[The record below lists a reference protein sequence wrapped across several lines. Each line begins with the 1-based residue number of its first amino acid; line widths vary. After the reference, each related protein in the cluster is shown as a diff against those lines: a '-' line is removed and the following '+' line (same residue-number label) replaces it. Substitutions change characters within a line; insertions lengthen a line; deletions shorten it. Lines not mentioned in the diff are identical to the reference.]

1 MVRRRGSHTIYQVCS
16 LQITDSKL
24 GTTVPNCVWFARN
37 EELHLAEFWVLTGFF
52 FFFFF
57 MFSAHQGKPRR
68 EAFCTRAKLLILLY
82 TRLFL
87 ETENQTS
94 FILKYPKWLRWNTLK
109 QKVQPSNWLVFAEY
123 WHCRDHSLRAPV
135 IFAWR
140 ATNTDLEPEI
150 LEKWTNL
157 IKWLIRF
164 LT

>member
-1 MVRRRGSHTIYQVCS
+1 MFFADHWQ
-16 LQITDSKL
+16 QIGNNSSKL
-24 GTTVPNCVWFARN
+24 CMICKKWRTSSCWILSTYWI
-37 EELHLAEFWVLTGFF
+37 F